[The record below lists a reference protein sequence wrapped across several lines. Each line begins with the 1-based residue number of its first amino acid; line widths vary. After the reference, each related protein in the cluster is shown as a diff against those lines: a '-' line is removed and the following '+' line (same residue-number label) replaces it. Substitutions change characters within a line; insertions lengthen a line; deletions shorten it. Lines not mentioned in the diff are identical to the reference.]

1 MFPLRSLLLNT
12 VEPIVCLC
20 RLDFST
26 DDVGTTSVQE
36 HSPALVEEEEKEGVD
51 EGKTLRGTEMGGYNG
66 PKRN

>member
-1 MFPLRSLLLNT
+1 M
-12 VEPIVCLC
+12 
-20 RLDFST
+20 
-26 DDVGTTSVQE
+26 QE